1 MSCLNCA
8 SKYIFISIA
17 ILKLWLIVEKAAKN
31 SESIIEIER
40 LEINMSG
47 FYIFKTGKP
56 KLKCVPKF

>member
-1 MSCLNCA
+1 MKES
-8 SKYIFISIA
+8 
-17 ILKLWLIVEKAAKN
+17 LIVEKAAKN

-56 KLKCVPKF
+56 KLKCVPKC